1 MPPFEW
7 DAEKAEANFAK
18 HRVTFAEAA
27 TAFADPR
34 HRLMTDPDHS
44 VAEVRWL
51 LLGLSAQARLLVVAH
66 TERGDRIRLI
76 SARVATAR
84 ERRAYAQDH

>member
-7 DAEKAEANFAK
+7 DPDKAEVNFAK

-34 HRLMTDPDHS
+34 HRLLADPDHS
-44 VAEVRWL
+44 IDEERWL
-51 LLGLSAQARLLVVAH
+51 LLGLSAQGRLLVVAH
-66 TERGDRIRLI
+66 TERRDRIRLI
-76 SARVATAR
+76 SARVATGR
-84 ERRAYAQDH
+84 ERGVYA